1 VLDHTLEQGNPADAS
16 SSLLPSNE
24 SSPAPGAV
32 PEPVTADRGYGE
44 KGIDEALHQMGVRT
58 VVIPRKGRPGKDRR
72 AAEHRPVFRRTVK
85 CADRQRRPDQHP
97 QTRLR
102 MGPDRMDSTEGATI
116 WTGHG
121 ILAHNLVKI
130 GALAS

>member
-58 VVIPRKGRPGKDRR
+58 RR
-72 AAEHRPVFRRTVK
+72 DP
-85 CADRQRRPDQHP
+85 P
-97 QTRLR
+97 Q
-102 MGPDRMDSTEGATI
+102 GQA
-116 WTGHG
+116 
-121 ILAHNLVKI
+121 
-130 GALAS
+130 